1 MDIIICTTLKDCLIS
16 KKTIRYIRKNI
27 DVDAIYILTDKN
39 NFKFYSDRFKTKYGV
54 IPLDETLIVPN
65 RQRLKE
71 VADAHFTCDFRFGWY
86 YQQFLKMNFA
96 RSEYAKKHYL
106 IWDSDTIPLHKLNL
120 LEGDQMVFTPKTEHH
135 KSYFEAIERMFGY
148 GKMVPYSFIA
158 EHMIVDTAIMK
169 EIVTQIESLDIAGDS
184 WTEKAIHATTPD
196 NPNAFSEFE
205 TYGTYCYVNY
215 PNRYKTRELRTYRG
229 AGEKYSRLISDWY
242 LARLAKK
249 YDTISLE
256 DWSETRR
263 MIPRMKNRIAAKYT
277 AFLDWL
283 L

>member
-39 NFKFYSDRFKTKYGV
+39 NFKFYSDRFKAKYGV

-96 RSEYAKKHYL
+96 QSEYAKEHYL
-106 IWDSDTIPLHKLNL
+106 IWDSDTIPLHKLSF

-135 KSYFEAIERMFGY
+135 KSYFEAIERMLGY

-169 EIVTQIESLDIAGDS
+169 EIVTQIGSLDIAGDS
-184 WTEKAIHATTPD
+184 WTEKAIRATTPD

-215 PNRYKTRELRTYRG
+215 PNRYKTRELCTYRG
-229 AGEKYSRLISDWY
+229 AGEKYSRLISDWR

-263 MIPRMKNRIAAKYT
+263 MIPRMKNRIAEKYT